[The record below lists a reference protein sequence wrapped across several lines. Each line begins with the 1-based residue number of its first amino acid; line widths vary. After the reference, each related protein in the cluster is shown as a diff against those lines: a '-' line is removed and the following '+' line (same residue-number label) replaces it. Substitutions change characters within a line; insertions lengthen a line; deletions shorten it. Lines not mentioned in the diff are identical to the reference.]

1 MGALTDNRAP
11 DPGDMSEYVA
21 WVDLLLTAALQ
32 WPDWPDSPAG
42 SRGFGYYHHYGD
54 KGSIYIDAPNVDAIG
69 VMLLGALGT
78 GPIHAREA
86 AAYSFQALP
95 GEAVP
100 EVVLGCLT
108 RYVEQARRVPGW
120 SGSEPESLALTLDWR
135 AFHLLDGPEVPR
147 GLSDAD
153 RNVFER
159 HGAPGPATPG
169 LGGSRE

>member
-1 MGALTDNRAP
+1 VGALTDNRAP

-108 RYVEQARRVPGW
+108 RYVEQARGVPGPH
-120 SGSEPESLALTLDWR
+120 SGLAGISPARRPGGTKGIVRRRPQRVR
-135 AFHLLDGPEVPR
+135 APR
-147 GLSDAD
+147 STRSSHARSG
-153 RNVFER
+153 RF
-159 HGAPGPATPG
+159 P
-169 LGGSRE
+169 